1 MDGDYFF
8 TVTHPF
14 HPLFGNRYRLLAQR
28 SAWGEL
34 RLFFTDPQTNQ
45 VRSLPVAWTDLAP
58 PDPFVRLAAGRAILR
73 LVDVQAIVRLLDDYG
88 DSHQEVP
95 S

>member
-1 MDGDYFF
+1 MDGDDFF

-14 HPLFGNRYRLLAQR
+14 HPLFRQTFRRLAQR
-28 SAWGEL
+28 PAWGES
-34 RLFFTDPQTNQ
+34 RIFFADPETNQ

-58 PDPFVRLAAGRAILR
+58 SDPFVLLAAGRAILR
-73 LVDVQAIVRLLDDYG
+73 LIDVWAVVRLLDDYG
-88 DSHQEVP
+88 DTGQEVP